1 MGDKSAKAKGKG
13 VAVTPRSSVVPD
25 FDHELERFFG
35 RRWPRLFDWPDLGGR
50 LESAAPKVDVIDR
63 DSEVCVRAELP
74 GFRKEDIE
82 VSLSDSA
89 VTIKATST
97 EETGKEEG
105 DFHRKEIRRDFVS
118 RTVALPSEVDGTRAV
133 AKLNDGV
140 LEITAPKVERAR
152 RQTVE
157 IR

>member
-1 MGDKSAKAKGKG
+1 MGDKAAKSKGKDVT
-13 VAVTPRSSVVPD
+13 VAPRNSPLPD

-35 RRWPRLFDWPDLGGR
+35 RRWPRLFDWPDLGAR

-63 DSEVCVRAELP
+63 DGEVCVRAELP

-89 VTIKATST
+89 ITIKASSSQ
-97 EETGKEEG
+97 EKGEEEG
-105 DFHRKEIRRDFVS
+105 DFHRKEIRRDYVS
-118 RTVALPSEVDGTRAV
+118 RTVPLPSEVDGTKAT
-133 AKLNDGV
+133 AKLSDGV
-140 LEITAPKVERAR
+140 LEVTAPKVERAR

>member
-1 MGDKSAKAKGKG
+1 MGDKAAKSKGRG
-13 VAVTPRSSVVPD
+13 VAGSPRTSPVPD

-35 RRWPRLFDWPDLGGR
+35 RRWPRLFDWPDLRAR
-50 LESAAPKVDVIDR
+50 LESTAPKVDVIDR
-63 DSEVCVRAELP
+63 DTEVCVRAELP

-89 VTIKATST
+89 ITIKASSS
-97 EETGKEEG
+97 EEKGEEDG

-118 RTVALPSEVDGTRAV
+118 RTVPLPSEVDGTRAV
-133 AKLNDGV
+133 ARLNDGV
-140 LEITAPKVERAR
+140 LEVTAPKVERAR